1 MWRGVQ
7 HPLAQRRQ
15 SAQGVQEFA
24 RSVGRDP
31 HRHGVGGEIAAHQVV
46 FEAIAEAHLGISGH
60 LVVGVGA
67 EGGDLQAAVALADA
81 DGAEFDSGVPQ
92 VVGPP
97 PQDLLHLLG
106 ARVGGEVQVGAQPAQ
121 QGIAHRT
128 ADEVELV
135 ARGVERRTQLAQ
147 HRRMLVERDRGGG
160 QQLGILGGVRHVRSA

>member
-1 MWRGVQ
+1 MWPGCPAPAGAAPPIR
-7 HPLAQRRQ
+7 P
-15 SAQGVQEFA
+15 GVQEFA

-31 HRHGVGGEIAAHQVV
+31 HRHGVGREIAAHQVV
-46 FEAIAEAHLGISGH
+46 LEAIAEAHLGISGH

-67 EGGDLQAAVALADA
+67 KGGDLQAAVALADA
-81 DGAEFDSGVPQ
+81 DGAELDSGVPQ

-97 PQDLLHLLG
+97 PQDLLHLVG

-135 ARGVERRTQLAQ
+135 ARGVERRTQLTQ